1 MDNEEI
7 FIILKELGVNKT
19 DAELIKSIQ
28 KNRKNYRKAM
38 GEICSATRSK
48 PVEIINDL
56 R

>member
-28 KNRKNYRKAM
+28 KNRKDYRKAM
-38 GEICSATRSK
+38 GRDPFCHKVKAS
-48 PVEIINDL
+48 
-56 R
+56 